1 MSDAG
6 KVSKRWTLGGGGA
19 VFVIIAAMLLWELWR
34 PENMLWNIIL
44 VILTVGTAVGGVWLN
59 YYFSKHWHEI
69 GEARFDTRNKS
80 ELDG

>member
-1 MSDAG
+1 MNDTG

-19 VFVIIAAMLLWELWR
+19 GIIIVAAMLLWELWQ

-44 VILTVGTAVGGVWLN
+44 LMMTVGIAIGGFWLSH
-59 YYFSKHWHEI
+59 YFSKNWQEI